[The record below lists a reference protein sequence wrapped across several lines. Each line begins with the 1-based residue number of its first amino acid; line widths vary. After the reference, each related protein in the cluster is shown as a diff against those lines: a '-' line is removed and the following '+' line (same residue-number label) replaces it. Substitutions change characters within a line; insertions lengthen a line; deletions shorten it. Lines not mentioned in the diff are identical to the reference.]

1 MTKIPQRQA
10 RINKKK
16 FEKKTYITSSA
27 ENKAKPE
34 KCSPT
39 LEVYC
44 GASMSLSVPWIESSP
59 TRVPEKNYRQ
69 I

>member
-1 MTKIPQRQA
+1 MGR
-10 RINKKK
+10 KKK
-16 FEKKTYITSSA
+16 KENLLYYIKCSA
-27 ENKAKPE
+27 ENKANPE